1 MIRDCLQTRLLFTWG
16 SLMGAEAYPY
26 TWHSPSLFLAC
37 PARLLAP
44 LGGCRTLWGLGCI
57 WNGRHESE
65 PSPWRDGV
73 AVEMGHGCRESLAGR
88 EEAGLQ
94 GGQMAGMGT
103 SEQF

>member
-1 MIRDCLQTRLLFTWG
+1 MTRDCLQTQLLFTWG

-26 TWHSPSLFLAC
+26 TRHSPSLFLAC
-37 PARLLAP
+37 LACLLAP
-44 LGGCRTLWGLGCI
+44 LGRCGAWDASG
-57 WNGRHESE
+57 NGRHESE

-73 AVEMGHGCRESLAGR
+73 GAEMGHGCRESLAGR
-88 EEAGLQ
+88 EEAGMQ